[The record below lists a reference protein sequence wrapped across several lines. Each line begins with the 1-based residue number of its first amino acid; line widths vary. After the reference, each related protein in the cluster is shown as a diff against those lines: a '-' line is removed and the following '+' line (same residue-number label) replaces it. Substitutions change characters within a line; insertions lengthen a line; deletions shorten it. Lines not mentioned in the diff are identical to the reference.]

1 MNIHVL
7 SHADSDGRFAAYAAW
22 LYLRNQVPISSVK
35 FIEVQYGQPFPLDI
49 DSLTK
54 ADHVYILDFS
64 YDRSTMDAVYG
75 KVGKLQVLDHH
86 ETAQDALRDAPYA
99 KFDMTQSGATLAWA
113 FFFPE
118 VEIPLIGLFVHDYDL
133 HEWKYTNHTAAFEA
147 WLRYDK
153 VGQNWEKWDRLRQ
166 DRQYLDEAL
175 MKGSVVVDINES
187 VIHSFIKTPNNITF
201 NSFYSDESCRKINY
215 AIFNGMHY
223 LRNEISS
230 VLYENNDID
239 MAIGWSVRG
248 KEVIF
253 SVRSPDA
260 ERYSAKKFAET
271 YGGGGHPAA
280 AAFGLP
286 LEKGLELVKHLMA
299 KT

>member
-7 SHADSDGRFAAYAAW
+7 SHRDSDGRFAAYAAQ
-22 LYLRNQVPISSVK
+22 LYLRNQVRISSVK
-35 FIEVQYGQPFPLDI
+35 FIEVQYNEPFPLDI
-49 DSLTK
+49 ESLTK
-54 ADHVYILDFS
+54 DDHIYILDFA
-64 YDRSTMDAVYG
+64 YDRETMDAVYA

-86 ETAQDALRDAPYA
+86 ETAQEALRDAPYA
-99 KFDMTQSGATLAWA
+99 KFDMSKSGALLAWEY
-113 FFFPE
+113 FFPNEE
-118 VEIPLIGLFVHDYDL
+118 VPLICLFVHDYDL

-153 VGQNWEKWDRLRQ
+153 VGLDWEKWDKLRTNK
-166 DRQYLDEAL
+166 QYLDEAL
-175 MKGSVVVDINES
+175 MKGSVVVDINEAT
-187 VIHSFIKTPNNITF
+187 IKSFINTPNNVVF
-201 NSFYSDESCRKINY
+201 NSFYSYESCRKINY

-223 LRNEISS
+223 LRNEIST
-230 VLYENNDID
+230 VLYESNDID
-239 MAIGWSVRG
+239 MVIGWSVRG

-260 ERYSAKKFAET
+260 EKFSAKKFAEK
-271 YGGGGHPAA
+271 YGGGGHPQA

-286 LEKGLELVKHLMA
+286 LEKGFELVKHLMA